1 MPGKWQAFEAEV
13 DGRLDADRP
22 LDAQNFDAVAIDIFR
37 RSAAGETHESMKK
50 SCPGYKEAIDAAMS
64 EAEVVTLPGLTY
76 LAYEN
81 KIAVPAPLSPME
93 QRKSAQLRRDRL
105 TPLQAIVLK
114 AVCAD
119 VYQGHIPRILRDMAP
134 DTPYITT
141 KVLRGKMT
149 AADLPRLVGKAFAH
163 GLFAPR

>member
-1 MPGKWQAFEAEV
+1 
-13 DGRLDADRP
+13 
-22 LDAQNFDAVAIDIFR
+22 
-37 RSAAGETHESMKK
+37 
-50 SCPGYKEAIDAAMS
+50 
-64 EAEVVTLPGLTY
+64 
-76 LAYEN
+76 
-81 KIAVPAPLSPME
+81 ME